1 MNWLAH
7 LSLPGHLVQAQDPSQ
22 QPAGGQETAS
32 QSSAHRPPAA
42 GRRSWNARPAVR
54 FALLV
59 FLVSRLVITAWAIL
73 VLAILPLPEEADEV
87 LRPYLGQT
95 PLESGFSA
103 LILGPWQRFDTLHY
117 LRIAEDGYAAE
128 EDSVFPPLY
137 PAAINLLG
145 RPLGSLLGA
154 EAGNLAAAVIISNLA
169 FLASLIMLYRIAEAE
184 LDEPTAR
191 RSLVYMT
198 IFPTAFF
205 WLAAYTESLFLLLA
219 MGSIWSARRDRFWL
233 AGLLGLIAP
242 LVRLTGW
249 VLVVPLAYEY
259 LARRQFNWRRIDWT
273 GLATLLP
280 LAGTALFLLYRHLTG
295 LPSLST
301 IYSAYWYQETAFPG
315 HDLFTA
321 VGQMVAGGAPFTLFF
336 DFLCAILLLATTII
350 AFRRLPKIYGLYS
363 AMLLFFM
370 LLPASNLKPLYSFSR
385 YALAFFPNFMLLG
398 LAGRRPWP
406 NRLIV
411 YPSVALY
418 LYYSGQ
424 FFMWGWVA

>member
-1 MNWLAH
+1 M
-7 LSLPGHLVQAQDPSQ
+7 
-22 QPAGGQETAS
+22 
-32 QSSAHRPPAA
+32 
-42 GRRSWNARPAVR
+42 R

-59 FLVSRLVITAWAIL
+59 FLVSRLVITLWAVV
-73 VLAILPLPEEADEV
+73 VLAILPLPQEADEV
-87 LRPYLGQT
+87 LRPYLGQ
-95 PLESGFSA
+95 PPIERGLSA
-103 LILGPWQRFDTLHY
+103 LVLGPWQRFDALHY

-145 RPLGSLLGA
+145 RLLGLLLGSN
-154 EAGNLAAAVIISNLA
+154 GNLAAALIISNLA
-169 FLASLIMLYRIAEAE
+169 FLASLVLLYRLTEAE
-184 LDEPTAR
+184 LDEPTAK
-191 RSLVYMT
+191 RSVVYWT

-205 WLAAYTESLFLLLA
+205 LLAAYTESLFLLLA

-259 LARRQFNWRRIDWT
+259 LARRDFNWRRIDWT

-280 LAGTALFLLYRHLTG
+280 LAGTSLFLLYRYLIG
-295 LPSLST
+295 LPSLGA
-301 IYSAYWYQETAFPG
+301 IYSAYWYQETTFPG

-321 VGQMVAGGAPFTLFF
+321 IQQMIAGGAPFTLFF
-336 DFLCAILLLATTII
+336 DFLCALLLLATTLI
-350 AFRRLPKIYGLYS
+350 ALRRLPRIYGLYS
-363 AMLLFFM
+363 AMLLLFM
-370 LLPASNLKPLYSFSR
+370 LLPTSNLKPLYSFSR
-385 YALAFFPNFMLLG
+385 YTLAFFPTFMLLG
-398 LAGRRPWP
+398 QAGRRPWP

-418 LYYSGQ
+418 LYFSGQ

>member
-7 LSLPGHLVQAQDPSQ
+7 LSLPSHLVRAQDQPDE
-22 QPAGGQETAS
+22 PAGGYDS
-32 QSSAHRPPAA
+32 DHLPPAA
-42 GRRSWNARPAVR
+42 GRRSWSARPAMR

-59 FLVSRLVITAWAIL
+59 FLVSRLVITLWAVV
-73 VLAILPLPEEADEV
+73 VLAILPLPQEADEV
-87 LRPYLGQT
+87 LRPYLGQ
-95 PLESGFSA
+95 PPIERGLSA
-103 LILGPWQRFDTLHY
+103 LVLGPWQRFDALHY

-145 RPLGSLLGA
+145 RLLGLLLGSN
-154 EAGNLAAAVIISNLA
+154 GNLAAALIISNLA
-169 FLASLIMLYRIAEAE
+169 FLASLVLLYRLTEAE
-184 LDEPTAR
+184 LDEPTAK
-191 RSLVYMT
+191 RSVVYWT

-205 WLAAYTESLFLLLA
+205 LLAAYTESLFLLLA

-259 LARRQFNWRRIDWT
+259 LARRDFNWRRIDWT

-280 LAGTALFLLYRHLTG
+280 LAGTSLFLLYRYLIG
-295 LPSLST
+295 LPSLGA
-301 IYSAYWYQETAFPG
+301 IYSAYWYQETTFPG

-321 VGQMVAGGAPFTLFF
+321 IQQMIAGGAPFTLFF
-336 DFLCAILLLATTII
+336 DFLCALLLLATTLI
-350 AFRRLPKIYGLYS
+350 ALRRLPRIYGLYS
-363 AMLLFFM
+363 AMLLLFM
-370 LLPASNLKPLYSFSR
+370 LLPTSNLKPLYSFSR
-385 YALAFFPNFMLLG
+385 YTLAFFPTFMLLG
-398 LAGRRPWP
+398 QAGRRPWP

-418 LYYSGQ
+418 LYFSGQ

>member
-1 MNWLAH
+1 
-7 LSLPGHLVQAQDPSQ
+7 LPQ
-22 QPAGGQETAS
+22 
-32 QSSAHRPPAA
+32 
-42 GRRSWNARPAVR
+42 
-54 FALLV
+54 
-59 FLVSRLVITAWAIL
+59 
-73 VLAILPLPEEADEV
+73 EADEV

-95 PLESGFSA
+95 PVERGLSA
-103 LILGPWQRFDTLHY
+103 LVLGPWQRFDTLHY
-117 LRIAEDGYAAE
+117 LRVAEDGYAAE

-145 RPLGSLLGA
+145 RPLGLLLGSN
-154 EAGNLAAAVIISNLA
+154 AGNLAAAVIISNLA
-169 FLASLIMLYRIAEAE
+169 FLATLVLLYRITEAE

-205 WLAAYTESLFLLLA
+205 LLAAYTESLFLLLA

-233 AGLLGLIAP
+233 AGFLGLIAP

-259 LARRQFNWRRIDWT
+259 MARRHFNWRRIDWT

-280 LAGTALFLLYRHLTG
+280 LAGTAFFLLYRHLIG

-301 IYSAYWYQETAFPG
+301 IYSAYWYQETTFPG
-315 HDLFTA
+315 YDLFTA
-321 VGQMVAGGAPFTLFF
+321 VQQMVAGGASFTLYF
-336 DFLCAILLLATTII
+336 DFLCVILLLATTIV
-350 AFRRLPKIYGLYS
+350 ALRRLPKIYGLYS
-363 AMLLFFM
+363 VMLLFFM
-370 LLPASNLKPLYSFSR
+370 LLPTSNLKPLYSFSR
-385 YALAFFPNFMLLG
+385 YSLAFFPTFMLLG
-398 LAGRRPWP
+398 QAGRRPWP

-411 YPSVALY
+411 YPSIALY
-418 LYYSGQ
+418 LYFSGQ

>member
-1 MNWLAH
+1 M
-7 LSLPGHLVQAQDPSQ
+7 
-22 QPAGGQETAS
+22 
-32 QSSAHRPPAA
+32 
-42 GRRSWNARPAVR
+42 R

-59 FLVSRLVITAWAIL
+59 FLVSRLVITLWAVV
-73 VLAILPLPEEADEV
+73 VLAILPLPQEADEV
-87 LRPYLGQT
+87 LRPYLGQ
-95 PLESGFSA
+95 PPIERGLSA
-103 LILGPWQRFDTLHY
+103 LVLGPWQRFDALHY

-145 RPLGSLLGA
+145 RPLGLLLGSN
-154 EAGNLAAAVIISNLA
+154 GNLAAALIISNLA
-169 FLASLIMLYRIAEAE
+169 FLASLVLLYRLTEAE
-184 LDEPTAR
+184 LDEPTAK
-191 RSLVYMT
+191 RSVVYWT

-205 WLAAYTESLFLLLA
+205 LLAAYTESLFLLLA

-259 LARRQFNWRRIDWT
+259 LARRDFNWRRIDWT

-280 LAGTALFLLYRHLTG
+280 LAGTSLFLLYRYLIG
-295 LPSLST
+295 LPSLGA
-301 IYSAYWYQETAFPG
+301 IYSAYWYQETTFPG

-321 VGQMVAGGAPFTLFF
+321 IQQMIAGGAPFTLFF
-336 DFLCAILLLATTII
+336 DFLCALLLLATTLI
-350 AFRRLPKIYGLYS
+350 ALRRLPRIYGLYS
-363 AMLLFFM
+363 AMLLLFM
-370 LLPASNLKPLYSFSR
+370 LLPTSNLKPLYSFSR
-385 YALAFFPNFMLLG
+385 YTLAFFPTFMLLG
-398 LAGRRPWP
+398 QAGRRPWP

-418 LYYSGQ
+418 LYFSGQ